1 MVTDI
6 AQLVTYLTD
15 LMKINKTKKEKVIY
29 VDDGRSL
36 ADMSDVSGGMSWTRR
51 GTTSPVS
58 EIWRTY
64 WSAVKMMFK
73 PMLVVIGFI
82 LVAFLIVSVIFWL
95 M

>member
-1 MVTDI
+1 METVI
-6 AQLVTYLTD
+6 AQLVTYLID
-15 LMKINKTKKEKVIY
+15 PMKIKKRKKEKVIY

-36 ADMSDVSGGMSWTRR
+36 ADMSDVRGGVSWTRR
-51 GTTSPVS
+51 GTTAPVS

>member
-1 MVTDI
+1 
-6 AQLVTYLTD
+6 
-15 LMKINKTKKEKVIY
+15 MKIKKQKNEKVIY

-36 ADMSDVSGGMSWTRR
+36 ADMSGVSGGLDWTKK
-51 GTTSPVS
+51 GTSSPVS

-82 LVAFLIVSVIFWL
+82 LAVFIIVSVFFWI

>member
-1 MVTDI
+1 METDI
-6 AQLVTYLTD
+6 VQHVICWINV
-15 LMKINKTKKEKVIY
+15 MKKNKKEKVIY

-36 ADMSDVSGGMSWTRR
+36 ADMSGVKGGLDWTRK
-51 GTTSPVS
+51 GTSSPVS

-64 WSAVKMMFK
+64 WSAVRMMFK

-82 LVAFLIVSVIFWL
+82 IAAFLIVSLIFWI

>member
-1 MVTDI
+1 MQHVTCWI
-6 AQLVTYLTD
+6 SV
-15 LMKINKTKKEKVIY
+15 MKEKKTKREKIIY

-36 ADMSDVSGGMSWTRR
+36 ADMSDVTGGMSWTKR

-58 EIWRTY
+58 DIWRTY

>member
-1 MVTDI
+1 
-6 AQLVTYLTD
+6 
-15 LMKINKTKKEKVIY
+15 MKEKKTKKEKIVYI
-29 VDDGRSL
+29 DDGRSL
-36 ADMSDVSGGMSWTRR
+36 ADMSNVTGGMDWTKR
-51 GTTSPVS
+51 GTSSPVS

-82 LVAFLIVSVIFWL
+82 LAAFLIVSVIFWL

>member
-1 MVTDI
+1 METDI
-6 AQLVTYLTD
+6 VQHVICWINV
-15 LMKINKTKKEKVIY
+15 MKKNKKEKVIY
-29 VDDGRSL
+29 IDDGRSL
-36 ADMSDVSGGMSWTRR
+36 ADMSGVSGGLDWTKK
-51 GTTSPVS
+51 GTSSPVS

-82 LVAFLIVSVIFWL
+82 LAAFIIVSVAFWL

>member
-1 MVTDI
+1 
-6 AQLVTYLTD
+6 
-15 LMKINKTKKEKVIY
+15 MKIKKQKKEKVIY

-36 ADMSDVSGGMSWTRR
+36 ADMSGVSGGLDWTKK
-51 GTTSPVS
+51 GTSSPVS

-82 LVAFLIVSVIFWL
+82 LAVFIIVSVFFWI